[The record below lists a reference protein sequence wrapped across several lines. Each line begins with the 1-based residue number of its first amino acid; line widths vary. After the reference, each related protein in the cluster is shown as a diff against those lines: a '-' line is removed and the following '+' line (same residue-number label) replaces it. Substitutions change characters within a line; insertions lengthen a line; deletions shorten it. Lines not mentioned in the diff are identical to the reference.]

1 MRPKSPFLQNLRK
14 KTPAPQMKMSD
25 REKANAKGKA
35 VLPTP
40 TPEGFKPFQWDSAGT
55 STTDKGFET
64 FSITPEP
71 VQEKRPVEPPPVDV
85 AAEKRKAYTEGYEK
99 AKAEFLNYKSEAE
112 RLEKGF
118 QEILGAVQESRLSWV
133 QEVREGVVE
142 AMQSALHHIAQHPS
156 LQSAILAQKL
166 SEAMG
171 QLVEEKTLTVFVHP
185 DQVDFARTYIAD
197 QPGWTVEASSD
208 IKAGA
213 ILESRNG
220 VWDAQMQVTLDEID
234 DVLTGWMLD
243 SESPS

>member
-14 KTPAPQMKMSD
+14 KTPAPQMKRSE
-25 REKANAKGKA
+25 RGKVA
-35 VLPTP
+35 GKTTIPP
-40 TPEGFKPFQWDSAGT
+40 SSPEGFQPFQWGQSVGAGT
-55 STTDKGFET
+55 SEKGFET
-64 FSITPEP
+64 FSIAPEP
-71 VQEKRPVEPPPVDV
+71 VQTEKPIEPPPVDV
-85 AAEKRKAYTEGYEK
+85 AAEKRKSYTEGYEK
-99 AKAEFLNYKSEAE
+99 AKAEFLKYKSEAE

-118 QEILGAVQESRLSWV
+118 QEILGAVQESRLNWV

-185 DQVDFARTYIAD
+185 EQVDFARAYIAD

-208 IKAGA
+208 VKSGA
-213 ILESRNG
+213 ILESSNG

-234 DVLTGWMLD
+234 DVLTGWMMD
-243 SESPS
+243 SETPS